1 MSVGRTSRSASRVS
15 RLSSG
20 AISGTRTSIIS
31 VPRHVA
37 PGSVMCSRLIPVSM
51 SRFFPSSSLIRY
63 EGTGSLTRLPSRTPG
78 ATTSYG
84 QLQVPSGMMYISTR
98 TFLLLCDGNGGHLCA
113 PTGAG
118 APTTAGTGEQAPE
131 VVPHQVGHED
141 HQGDGDARCGR
152 DPPGLRDVVDA
163 RTEVRAPLRR
173 GRPDAE
179 TEEVE

>member
-15 RLSSG
+15 RLSSV

-31 VPRHVA
+31 VRRHVA

-98 TFLLLCDGNGGHLCA
+98 TFLLLCGLCDGNSGRLCA
-113 PTGAG
+113 PPGAG
-118 APTTAGTGEQAPE
+118 PPAAAGTGQQAAE
-131 VVPHQVGHED
+131 VVPHQVGDED
-141 HQGDGDARCGR
+141 HEGEGDA
-152 DPPGLRDVVDA
+152 
-163 RTEVRAPLRR
+163 
-173 GRPDAE
+173 
-179 TEEVE
+179 